1 MIDKFAG
8 HSCFFIYVLKS
19 ATYITRKSSEP
30 YTIVRK
36 MKVKA
41 IERKVIIRDNK
52 SVRKIQNNLDIV
64 LFAKTATYKILNLLG
79 GYEHGKITK
88 RQFK

>member
-1 MIDKFAG
+1 
-8 HSCFFIYVLKS
+8 
-19 ATYITRKSSEP
+19 
-30 YTIVRK
+30 

-88 RQFK
+88 R